1 MNQRELE
8 FIRCVDRLTV
18 DDAIDIGNLI
28 DILTQHRISQIVAD
42 VLVLPAP
49 LITALGELADTLGFP
64 DQTPLRELA
73 CGLVTFVESKRC
85 RLKKLYSNKLDLVCI
100 LDTFT
105 TVRIPFVFPGA
116 TLMCLRGE
124 AIHELV
130 HDGFAE
136 SYHMRTGDGYIAY
149 FTSMGRL
156 TIKPN
161 TSLLISKLPALM
173 EVRKRMF
180 RFQRCDTEALKTT
193 SD

>member
-8 FIRCVDRLTV
+8 FMRCIDRLTA

-49 LITALGELADTLGFP
+49 LVTALGELADTLGFP

-73 CGLVTFVESKRC
+73 CGLVTFVESERC
-85 RLKKLYSNKLDLVCI
+85 RLKKIYSNKQNLVCM
-100 LDTFT
+100 LEAFT
-105 TVRIPFVFPGA
+105 TVKIPYVFPGA
-116 TLMCLRGE
+116 AILCLRGE
-124 AIHELV
+124 AIHEQPC
-130 HDGFAE
+130 DGFVE
-136 SYHMRTGDGYIAY
+136 SYRIPSGDGHIAY
-149 FTSMGRL
+149 FTSMGSL

-161 TSLLISKLPALM
+161 TSLLLSKFPPLM

-180 RFQRCDTEALKTT
+180 RFQRCDTEASKTA

>member
-28 DILTQHRISQIVAD
+28 GILIQHRISQIVAD
-42 VLVLPAP
+42 VLVLPTP
-49 LITALGELADTLGFP
+49 LVTALGELADTLGFP

-85 RLKKLYSNKLDLVCI
+85 RLRKIYSNKQNLVCM

-105 TVRIPFVFPGA
+105 TVRIPYVFPGA
-116 TLMCLRGE
+116 SLMCLRGE
-124 AIHELV
+124 AIHEQP

-136 SYHMRTGDGYIAY
+136 SYHMRTGDQYIAY
-149 FTSMGRL
+149 FTSMGTL

-161 TSLLISKLPALM
+161 TSLLLSKFPPLM
-173 EVRKRMF
+173 DVRKRMF
-180 RFQRCDTEALKTT
+180 RFQRCDTEALKATC
-193 SD
+193 D